1 MEVKMFAVIKDWASV
16 ATWHTSH
23 PLDTKRFHAAITRLY
38 REVESKVNESA
49 FKKTNRNTKR

>member
-1 MEVKMFAVIKDWASV
+1 MEVKMFAVIKDWASI

-38 REVESKVNESA
+38 WEVDSKVNESA
-49 FKKTNRNTKR
+49 FKKTTETQ